1 MMSVDPWT
9 GMAGAAI
16 PVPVQ
21 LASGWAV
28 RWLGMCGGGAIGAP
42 PAAQGPSHGR
52 AGEVGYY
59 MLAETYCATIVC
71 GCVCATAHKWLGLRS
86 KVGTRCR
93 NPGFPPLGFK

>member
-28 RWLGMCGGGAIGAP
+28 RWLGRCGGGAIGAP
-42 PAAQGPSHGR
+42 PATQGPDHGR
-52 AGEVGYY
+52 VGGDGFDK
-59 MLAETYCATIVC
+59 MAKSSCTTISDSPQVAR
-71 GCVCATAHKWLGLRS
+71 VAK
-86 KVGTRCR
+86 
-93 NPGFPPLGFK
+93 